1 MTNMLAPWSRALAL
15 SGALLALSGAQAPVF
30 GHGHGGN
37 VVYAAPVETVW
48 VSSSYVVP
56 SSYILPT
63 SYLLPTV
70 YATSYFV
77 PTYTLSPTAYV
88 LPTYYR
94 ASSYV
99 ASRRIVERPIYT
111 TTSYEF
117 PTTTFYPT
125 AYEFPTT
132 TFYPTAY
139 YYPTVAE
146 YPLVSTA
153 WSCCDEVAPSTVK
166 TVPAETTPAPRA
178 ARPTPPA
185 ASDRIPSEVESTPA
199 AGASPQAPKPEEHA
213 PSSYAEPPRR
223 SETERPLPLPLEP
236 GAVSPPAPTAPVEDK
251 EMNTIPLPPTRKEAP
266 EKKKKAGAA
275 IPPVA
280 PTSAEPPAGT
290 PIEPPLQ
297 LPEETIRHQ
306 ARKPVTPFSNPPT
319 PRSTESILAGKV
331 VAHETGSAEEG
342 VRITISNRLQTFPER
357 VEKTDALGR
366 FAVRL
371 PDGDWSVKV
380 TMPSGR
386 TYAVSNITVSNGKL
400 TDDLGRDIPSLTIT
414 R

>member
-1 MTNMLAPWSRALAL
+1 MLAPWSRALAL
-15 SGALLALSGAQAPVF
+15 SGALLVLSGAPAPVF
-30 GHGHGGN
+30 GHGHWRD
-37 VVYAAPVETVW
+37 VVYTAPVETVW
-48 VSSSYVVP
+48 VPSSYVVP
-56 SSYILPT
+56 SSYTLT
-63 SYLLPTV
+63 SYVLPTV
-70 YATSYFV
+70 YATSYVV
-77 PTYTLSPTAYV
+77 PTYTLSPTTYI

-94 ASSYV
+94 AASYV
-99 ASRRIVERPIYT
+99 APRRIVERPIYT

-125 AYEFPTT
+125 AYY
-132 TFYPTAY
+132 YPTA
-139 YYPTVAE
+139 VE

-153 WSCCDEVAPSTVK
+153 WSCCDGVAPSTIR
-166 TVPAETTPAPRA
+166 TVPAETTPMPRA
-178 ARPTPPA
+178 GGTTPPA
-185 ASDRIPSEVESTPA
+185 ASERIPSEVESTPA
-199 AGASPQAPKPEEHA
+199 AAASPQAPKPEEHA
-213 PSSYAEPPRR
+213 PYAEPPRR
-223 SETERPLPLPLEP
+223 TETERPHPLEP

-251 EMNTIPLPPTRKEAP
+251 EMNTIPSPPTRREVP

-275 IPPVA
+275 TPPVA

-306 ARKPVTPFSNPPT
+306 AKKPVTPFANRPT
-319 PRSTESILAGKV
+319 PRSSESILAGKV
-331 VAHETGSAEEG
+331 VSHETGSVEEG
-342 VRITISNRLQTFPER
+342 VRITISNRLQSYPDR

-371 PDGDWSVKV
+371 PDGDWSIKV